1 MPLEFWILLVVI
13 AAGAIGA
20 VAVRMRRKRM
30 REAAA
35 QTGSTESNVYPLW

>member
-1 MPLEFWILLVVI
+1 MPLELWILLVVI

-30 REAAA
+30 REATA
-35 QTGSTESNVYPLW
+35 QGGTESNVYPIW

>member
-1 MPLEFWILLVVI
+1 MLLELWILLAVI

-20 VAVRMRRKRM
+20 VAVRIRRKRA

-35 QTGSTESNVYPLW
+35 EAGSESNVYPLW